1 MKRIIMA
8 GAVLAMIG
16 ACSTGREQY
25 GQPHLYS
32 SSQGGPEWAMTP
44 EKYQKEHP
52 ENHYFSGLST
62 VHDESIARVDAK
74 FAALAEL
81 ADQIRTDIHHLYV
94 SGQTHD
100 QATGESDAEKAIENG
115 ILSVSHA
122 VVSGAK
128 VDMYKTVSY
137 WTQAG
142 PDYPRVDHRHT
153 WALVVLSPSDYRKAV
168 IDTLAGLK
176 KEVQDPRA
184 RAVVDEMKRRFLD
197 IGGEK

>member
-1 MKRIIMA
+1 MKRFIML
-8 GAVLAMIG
+8 GAVLAVLG
-16 ACSTGREQY
+16 ACSTGGGQY
-25 GQPHLYS
+25 GEPHYYASTLD
-32 SSQGGPEWAMTP
+32 GPPWAMTP

-52 ENHYFSGLST
+52 ENHYFSGMST

-100 QATGESDAEKAIENG
+100 QAAGESNAEKAIENG

-128 VDMYKTVSY
+128 VDQYKTVSY
-137 WTQAG
+137 WTQIG
-142 PDYPRVDHRHT
+142 PDFPKVDHRHT
-153 WALVVLSPSDYRKAV
+153 WALVVLSPADYRKAV
-168 IDTLAGLK
+168 VDTLSGLK

-184 RAVVDEMKRRFLD
+184 RAVVDEMKRRFLNN
-197 IGGEK
+197 GRG